1 MHRYRRLPIFAG
13 ADISESRTDPPI
25 LFINQIESV
34 LDPDPYCSPLLLFA
48 ENIDFHAIA
57 YILSLVLLFAVS
69 ALMSGSETA
78 FFSLSKSDIESF
90 RSSREASEQ
99 TTARLLD
106 RPERLLATILI
117 VNNFVNIGIVLIFEY
132 LLRYYVVIENDLLRV
147 IVSVALT
154 TFLLLLVGEV
164 LPKVYA
170 TGNYKSF
177 SRAAAAPMSLA
188 VNLTRIFS
196 APLML
201 LSRGLEKL
209 LARHKPSTLSVDNLS
224 QVLEM
229 TDEGDLDEE
238 GEKRILE
245 GIVSFG
251 KTEARAVMTPRTQVF
266 AVADNCPF
274 ERLKHQIVQQ
284 GYSRI
289 PVYHDD
295 PDHITGILY
304 IKDLLAHLDTPG
316 YAWQRLQRT
325 PLFVPENR
333 KIDDILVDFQEKKN
347 HMAIVVDEYGG
358 TSGILTMDDIL
369 EEIVGDISDEFD
381 EEDAPYTRKDD
392 THYLFEGNIPLRDF
406 YRAVD
411 FDDDIEQSFE
421 QAKGESD
428 SLAGFLLELNGAF
441 PQKGQQINF
450 LHYTFTVEAVDRKRI
465 RKIALALP
473 DEKTPKEGA

>member
-1 MHRYRRLPIFAG
+1 M
-13 ADISESRTDPPI
+13 
-25 LFINQIESV
+25 
-34 LDPDPYCSPLLLFA
+34 DPDPYCSPLLLFI

-57 YILSLVLLFAVS
+57 YILILILLFVIS

-78 FFSLSKSDIESF
+78 MFSLSKSEIETF
-90 RSSREASEQ
+90 RASRNASEQ
-99 TTARLLD
+99 TAARLLD

-132 LLRYYVVIENDLLRV
+132 LLRYYLVIDNDILRV
-147 IVSVALT
+147 AVSVVLT
-154 TFLLLLVGEV
+154 TFLLLLLGEV

-170 TGNYKSF
+170 TSNYKAF
-177 SRAAAAPMSLA
+177 SRVAASPMA
-188 VNLTRIFS
+188 VTVSLTRLFS
-196 APLML
+196 APFIL

-209 LARHKPSTLSVDNLS
+209 LSRHQPTTLSVDNLS
-224 QVLEM
+224 QALEM
-229 TDEGDLDEE
+229 TDEDDLDQN

-266 AVADNCPF
+266 AIADNTPF
-274 ERLKHQIVQQ
+274 ERLKHQIVRE

-289 PVYHDD
+289 PVYRDD

-304 IKDLLAHLDTPG
+304 IKDLLAHLDREDF
-316 YAWQRLQRT
+316 AWQSLQRP

-381 EEDAPYTRKDD
+381 EEHTDYVRKDD
-392 THYLFEGNIPLRDF
+392 THYLFEGSIPLRDF
-406 YRAVD
+406 YRAMD
-411 FDDDIEQSFE
+411 FDDPAEERFEQS
-421 QAKGESD
+421 KGESD
-428 SLAGFLLELNGAF
+428 SLAGFLLELSGAF
-441 PQKGQQINF
+441 PQKGQKIRF
-450 LHYTFTVEAVDRKRI
+450 HRYVFTVESIDRKRI
-465 RKIALALP
+465 RKISLTLLP
-473 DEKTPKEGA
+473 EDPDLSDD